1 MNEHFNFA
9 IFMKLKHNNQILS
22 CLTTCMYFFV
32 KDIDRLA
39 RTGLT
44 MTSKSLTN
52 KLASWEDCLYMS
64 VEKIREGWERGEK
77 KKISV
82 SRRQLG

>member
-1 MNEHFNFA
+1 MFNY
-9 IFMKLKHNNQILS
+9 
-22 CLTTCMYFFV
+22 MYVLFV

-64 VEKIREGWERGEK
+64 VEKNQRRLGTWRKE
-77 KKISV
+77 KISV

>member
-1 MNEHFNFA
+1 
-9 IFMKLKHNNQILS
+9 
-22 CLTTCMYFFV
+22 MYFFV

-52 KLASWEDCLYMS
+52 KLASWEGCLHMS

-77 KKISV
+77 KKY
-82 SRRQLG
+82 Q